1 MTWGTWKKLGLE
13 KEQVS
18 EGETQ
23 LPPYNVWRRE
33 KVTSSEQTGMNW
45 AEFEEMQWGSK
56 WRRPPFQMPEHRPRD
71 LGPGGSRGVW
81 AHPALPGT
89 GASALA

>member
-1 MTWGTWKKLGLE
+1 MWGTWKKVGLE

-23 LPPYNVWRRE
+23 LPPYNVWKRE
-33 KVTSSEQTGMNW
+33 VTFSEQTGMNW

-56 WRRPPFQMPEHRPRD
+56 WRRPPFQMTD
-71 LGPGGSRGVW
+71 LGPGGSREVC
-81 AHPALPGT
+81 APPALPGA
-89 GASALA
+89 GALALA